1 LSGRL
6 ENRAA
11 QGYICYMLIQTIREK
26 NSTVPFEP
34 YEIQMVSGDHYPVPH
49 PDFILVSP
57 RGSFVNVV
65 DAKDRTHHLSALLIE
80 RVSSIHRNGGRRKAK
95 KRS

>member
-1 LSGRL
+1 
-6 ENRAA
+6 
-11 QGYICYMLIQTIREK
+11 MLIQTIRDK
-26 NSTVPFEP
+26 NHQVPFEP
-34 YEIQMVSGDHYPVPH
+34 YEIHTVSGESFAVPH

-65 DAKDRTHHLSALLIE
+65 DAGDHQHHLSALLIE
-80 RVSSIHRNGGRRKAK
+80 RVSPMRRNGGRRKAK